1 MESISVHLNSIEYFF
16 SNFIYNNLYIQVTPA
31 NRSHIQEERQAQDL
45 DQVAAGQDL
54 PPEAQV

>member
-1 MESISVHLNSIEYFF
+1 MTFYILVIT
-16 SNFIYNNLYIQVTPA
+16 IYLYIQVTPA

-45 DQVAAGQDL
+45 DQVAVGQDL